1 MPIEIQPINSDR
13 SDFVG
18 RVSGI
23 DIASGVSTEAA
34 VTIENAMDHYAVLVF
49 PDQVIDDEQQFQFST
64 QFGPMETATGDLNAS
79 NDRRLSMNVNDISNL
94 DENGKVLPRDN
105 RSRLFGLANMLWH
118 SDSSFKP
125 TPAKFSLLSGRSIPE
140 EGGNTEFADM
150 RAAWDALDPDLQ
162 QQCLPLVCEHSQIYS
177 RGQLG
182 FFDFTEEERNKWQPV
197 VQRLVRRHP
206 RTDRLS
212 LYLSSRIGTI
222 QDWPVPEAR
231 MFMLDLL
238 EHATQRHFV
247 YAHQWQQWD
256 LVMWDNRVLTHRAR
270 RYDYKKPRDMHRTT
284 VSDCT
289 PTLEQ
294 PL

>member
-34 VTIENAMDHYAVLVF
+34 VTIENAMDHYAVLIF

-162 QQCLPLVCEHSQIYS
+162 Q
-177 RGQLG
+177 
-182 FFDFTEEERNKWQPV
+182 
-197 VQRLVRRHP
+197 
-206 RTDRLS
+206 
-212 LYLSSRIGTI
+212 
-222 QDWPVPEAR
+222 
-231 MFMLDLL
+231 
-238 EHATQRHFV
+238 
-247 YAHQWQQWD
+247 
-256 LVMWDNRVLTHRAR
+256 
-270 RYDYKKPRDMHRTT
+270 
-284 VSDCT
+284 
-289 PTLEQ
+289 
-294 PL
+294 